1 MTILNVASLLRQF
14 LSTLGIKDIAKLPE
28 RINIKVL
35 SDNKKHEIT
44 NNYTTLNLN
53 IETLSPEQNKAF
65 AEYISALKSSKEQ
78 NYIAMESKSYSVIE
92 ELYKINPDFKAI
104 GKLANVLLP
113 EDYGALEDAVYI
125 KYLGEKSRF
134 SEISERKKQIR
145 YEYGERG
152 NTITNLYTAG
162 YFHGIFL
169 PLYDELLKDPNNS
182 DEFKLIFDRLIRDF
196 PLAIFINT
204 NMGLEEVKTTMKN
217 KILKNQKY
225 GIRKLHIHGIN
236 KQNCDNIKEAIRLL
250 EDEKEIIFN
259 KTVDEINNIILVK
272 LEFDGAYQPPSSLQY

>member
-1 MTILNVASLLRQF
+1 MNVASLLRQF

-169 PLYDELLKDPNNS
+169 PLYDELLKDHNNS

-204 NMGLEEVKTTMKN
+204 NMGLEEVKTTMKE

>member
-169 PLYDELLKDPNNS
+169 PLYDELLKDHNNS

-204 NMGLEEVKTTMKN
+204 NMGLEEVKTTMKE

>member
-1 MTILNVASLLRQF
+1 MNVASLLRQF

-250 EDEKEIIFN
+250 EEEKEIIFN

>member
-1 MTILNVASLLRQF
+1 MTILNVASFLRQF

-250 EDEKEIIFN
+250 EEEKEIIFN